1 MVRPNDDD
9 AARDVFRRSLSA
21 DASPRLG
28 EKESLDRLAN
38 GTKTKTN
45 GGDKETVARIE
56 RMDRLRAER
65 GIYWRAK

>member
-1 MVRPNDDD
+1 MTRPNDD

-38 GTKTKTN
+38 GKTN
-45 GGDKETVARIE
+45 GDKEA
-56 RMDRLRAER
+56 
-65 GIYWRAK
+65 GP